1 MSHVMLN
8 TLVRNAHIGSQTTNV
23 TCSTSATAKTAT
35 ATKPVTNTSTG
46 SIVVGSALNYLRVH
60 PWAASGSTPTI
71 RVIGWSFCIDT
82 RLWVPHSIAEVGI
95 TTLTGTNV
103 SINGT
108 NLQAA
113 TVLSKNAGDAKIF
126 APATSDTD
134 AYFVVDGQ
142 GFELIELHFRVASG
156 TVAVNATLG
165 EM

>member
-8 TLVRNAHIGSQTTNV
+8 TLVRNAHIASQATNI

-35 ATKPVTNTSTG
+35 TTKPTSG
-46 SIVVGSALNYLRVH
+46 SGSVVLGSVMNYLKVH
-60 PWAASGSTPTI
+60 PWAASTITPTI
-71 RVIGWSFCIDT
+71 RVIGWSYCIDT
-82 RLWVPHSIAEVGI
+82 RLWVPHSIAEVGV

-113 TVLSKNAGDAKIF
+113 SVLAKNAGDAKIF
-126 APATSDTD
+126 NPATSDTD
-134 AYFVVDGQ
+134 AYFVVDAQ
-142 GFELIELHFRVASG
+142 GFELIELHFRAGS
-156 TVAVNATLG
+156 AAAANATLG